1 MFKRT
6 FTTLANKLKQDS
18 NIVNFYKN
26 IFVTHDH
33 INKYM
38 IVSAG
43 MICGGYVYI
52 RQEIKDEIT
61 DIKSEIKDLKSDIKD
76 IKNLLISKT

>member
-1 MFKRT
+1 MFKQT
-6 FTTLANKLKQDS
+6 FTTLVNKLKQD
-18 NIVNFYKN
+18 KN

-38 IVSAG
+38 IVSAD

-76 IKNLLISKT
+76 IKNLLISKS